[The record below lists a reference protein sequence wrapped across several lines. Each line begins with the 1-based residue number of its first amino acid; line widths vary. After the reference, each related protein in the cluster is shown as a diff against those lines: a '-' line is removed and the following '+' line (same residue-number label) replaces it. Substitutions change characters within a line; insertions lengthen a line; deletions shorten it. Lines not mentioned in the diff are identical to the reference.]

1 MMGVFSLFMSWN
13 FRFLLALGL
22 IIANIVLTII
32 LAIYHNKRSHK
43 NCLRIKRLEKSIQE
57 ELLPYFQKVAEQRD
71 KYKEIALKK
80 TN

>member
-1 MMGVFSLFMSWN
+1 MGTFSLIGSWD
-13 FRFLLALGL
+13 FRFLLALAL
-22 IIANIVLTII
+22 IIADMILTIV
-32 LAIYHNKRSHK
+32 LAIYHNKRSYK
-43 NCLRIKRLEKSIQE
+43 NSLRIKKLEKSIKE